1 MKQKIS
7 FCTVCMNRLHHLRQ
21 TLPLNIKNNLS
32 YGNLEFIVMDYG
44 SSDGLSEWIKSEMS
58 EYIEKGI
65 VVYYRYDEADY
76 FDRSHSRNLM
86 FKLATGDIICNT
98 DADNYLGK
106 GFADYISKKFLEQEN
121 LFLVPD
127 TKRKFYYLRDALGR
141 FCAAKQDFLDIS
153 GYDERMSG
161 YGFEDDDLYDRLIHN
176 GKKEVIIMD
185 FNYLRA
191 IKHGNENRVENE
203 FYTNYFHKIYINY
216 EKPELSNVVVL
227 YKNGLAHKGILSP
240 NTHNTPAPA
249 ILENNQ
255 WEAAHWK
262 KEDDKIILT
271 STDSK
276 NTYTFIEMNDRIT
289 YNNIVYYNISNELF
303 LRKLSYDLPL
313 ITNFGHF
320 LSNKEKRAGVNLN
333 GFGKGAVYKNFSTE
347 KTIVS

>member
-65 VVYYRYDEADY
+65 LVYYRYNEADY

-86 FKLATGDIICNT
+86 FKLATGDIICN
-98 DADNYLGK
+98 
-106 GFADYISKKFLEQEN
+106 ISEKFLEQEN

-141 FCAAKQDFLDIS
+141 FCAAKQDFLDVS

-262 KEDDKIILT
+262 KEDDKIVLT

-276 NTYTFIEMNDRIT
+276 NTYTFIEMNERIT
-289 YNNIVYYNISNELF
+289 YNNIVYYNIFNELF

-320 LSNKEKRAGVNLN
+320 LSNKEKRAEVNLN